1 MNHLTP
7 PGHFVFGWRLE
18 VTLLALVISW
28 RIVDLCYY
36 GIMCIQRFGIIKW
49 PNIYVTI
56 MERLLMKSKFIN
68 GVVNMQGMV
77 LPLPGSAIIKK
88 KKFHVI
94 VVRKALLNRRR
105 IEEGKG
111 VTIKKEKYEHCRRG
125 SISGVQRT
133 TA

>member
-1 MNHLTP
+1 
-7 PGHFVFGWRLE
+7 
-18 VTLLALVISW
+18 
-28 RIVDLCYY
+28 
-36 GIMCIQRFGIIKW
+36 
-49 PNIYVTI
+49 
-56 MERLLMKSKFIN
+56 MKSKFIN

-94 VVRKALLNRRR
+94 VVRKALLNRCR

-111 VTIKKEKYEHCRRG
+111 VTIRKEKYGHCRRG
-125 SISGVQRT
+125 SISKVQRT